1 MVSQGKTLKSAKSG
15 VGKKW
20 LIITLA
26 GVIWVGPVLSS
37 GIPVIGNLSTSPVA
51 YAATTSAKKLGEEI
65 ITSGAVL
72 MKYQYTNSAGAKS
85 LANVIRVDLNNK
97 YVKLDVMTGQGNQFT
112 TRQSTGGM
120 AKENGA
126 VAAINGDFFNTGR
139 EGAPMGAQVSDGLL
153 MSSPSDLKGM
163 YAFAVTNDGKPILD
177 EFAFSGSITAENGTT
192 FPLAGMN
199 KTAYTPEGTGSN
211 YSHVNAAYI
220 YTSAWKALERPKNS
234 SSTPTEVMVT
244 DGVITDISVMAGI
257 PSAVPE
263 GSYILRT
270 HGAAAEFV
278 KNNLAVGQ
286 RLEADYALVSK
297 KTGQKLDPTNLQMMI
312 GGHTILVDNGKSTSF
327 SRNVNDLGGNRA
339 RTAVGYSK
347 DGRYA
352 YLIATESNDN
362 SKGMTLQQLQDFMTK
377 VGVWKGMNLDGGGST
392 TMVNRPLAEMNTQL
406 TFNTEYGT
414 TQRSIVNA
422 LGVFST
428 APKGSLKGLKVS
440 GSNTLLIGQIG
451 TYQLKGYD
459 TYYNPIEA
467 GSIKP
472 TWKSSNGNLAVN
484 GQSIKATKPGTSTLT
499 AVSGS
504 TKATMQVKVLGADDL
519 VALTTGVSSAPLQAG
534 TSVSVPVT
542 AVTSNG
548 QSLEVPSSALK
559 WEFIGFKGSVKD
571 GRLTVS
577 SVNSNTKV
585 GYAIARYD
593 GFSTVVILSAAGES
607 TWENFENVNY
617 PVKFTTNVPAVTGT
631 AAIQNGSGT
640 RATSKVLNLTYD
652 MTGGLGQKM
661 YAYAELNGTTGK
673 TIPAQATSMTIDV
686 EGDNSLNWLR
696 AELKD
701 NNGKTVYVDL
711 AKAIDWSGWKT
722 LSIDLSGYNIAF
734 PAQMKRL
741 YVVNV
746 EEGQDER
753 ALTGAVSFDDIR
765 FTMPSLSGN
774 EGLPTGKA
782 VMTIGQKSLM
792 LNGSKVAIDSAPI
805 LKNGTT
811 YVPIKHVLDAFG
823 GQATWNQSAQRV
835 GVLRGGMLMELTVGK
850 KEFILNGKRSSAAVA
865 PMVQGGRTL
874 VPLRLV
880 SEQLG
885 LKVKWDKNTKTVT
898 IES

>member
-1 MVSQGKTLKSAKSG
+1 MESQGKTPKSELHR
-15 VGKKW
+15 VGKRW

-26 GVIWVGPVLSS
+26 GVIWVGPVLGN
-37 GIPVIGNLSTSPVA
+37 GIPVVEKLSPSSTVH
-51 YAATTSAKKLGEEI
+51 AAAASAKKLGEEI

-72 MKYQYTNSAGAKS
+72 MKYQYTNDKGEKS

-97 YVKLDVMTGQGNQFT
+97 HVKLDVMAGQGNQFT

-120 AKENGA
+120 AREHGA

-139 EGAPMGAQVSDGLL
+139 EGAPMGAQVSNGLL
-153 MSSPSDLKGM
+153 MSTPSDLKGM
-163 YAFAVTNDGKPILD
+163 YAFAVTSGGTPILD
-177 EFAFSGSITAENGTT
+177 EFAFSGSIKAENGTT

-199 KTAYTPEGTGSN
+199 KVAYTPESTSSN

-220 YTSAWKALERPKNS
+220 YTSAWKALDRPLNS
-234 SSTPTEVMVT
+234 STTPTEVMVT
-244 DGVITDISVMAGI
+244 NGVITDISVMSGLPTSI
-257 PSAVPE
+257 PE

-270 HGAAAEFV
+270 HGAATEYV

-286 RLEADYALVSK
+286 RLTADYALVSK
-297 KTGQKLDPTNLQMMI
+297 KSGQKLDPTSLQMMI
-312 GGHTILVDNGKSTSF
+312 GGHTILVDNGKATAF

-352 YLIATESNDN
+352 YLIATESHNS

-392 TMVNRPLAEMNTQL
+392 TMVNRPLAEINTQL

-414 TQRSIVNA
+414 TQRSVVNA

-428 APKGSLKGLKVS
+428 APVGSLKGLKVS
-440 GSNTLLIGQIG
+440 GSNQLLIGQIG
-451 TYQLKGYD
+451 SYELKGYD

-472 TWKSSNGNLAVN
+472 TWKTSNGNLAVN
-484 GQSIKATKPGTSTLT
+484 GQSIKGMKPGTTTLT

-504 TKATMQVKVLGADDL
+504 TQATMQVQVLGASDIA
-519 VALTTGVSSAPLQAG
+519 ALTTGVSSAPLAAG
-534 TSVSVPVT
+534 TSVSVPIT
-542 AVTSNG
+542 AVTNNG
-548 QSLEVPSSALK
+548 QSIEVPSSSLK
-559 WEFIGFKGSVKD
+559 WEFVGFKGNVKD
-571 GRLTVS
+571 GRLTVE
-577 SVNSNTKV
+577 SVNSNAKV

-593 GFSTVVILSAAGES
+593 GFSTVVILSAAGQS

-617 PVKFTTNVPAVTGT
+617 PINFTTNVPAVKGS
-631 AAIQNGSGT
+631 ARIVNGSGS
-640 RATSKVLNLTYD
+640 RANSKVLNLTYD
-652 MTGGLGQKM
+652 MNGGLGQKM
-661 YAYAELNGTTGK
+661 YAYAEFNGTTGK
-673 TIPAQATSMTIDV
+673 TIPAQATSMTVDV
-686 EGDNSLNWLR
+686 EGDSSLNWLR
-696 AELKD
+696 AELRD

-711 AKAIDWSGWKT
+711 AKAIDWTGWKT
-722 LSIDLSGYNIAF
+722 LNIDLSSYNIAF
-734 PAQMKRL
+734 PALMKRL

-753 ALTGAVSFDDIR
+753 ALSGSVSFDDIR
-765 FTMPSLSGN
+765 FTMPSAGN
-774 EGLPTGKA
+774 VGLPTGKA
-782 VMTIGQKSLM
+782 VMTIGQKSLTF
-792 LNGSKVAIDSAPI
+792 NGSKVAIDSAPI
-805 LKNGTT
+805 LKGGTT

-823 GQATWNQSAQRV
+823 GQATWNQAAKRV
-835 GVLRGGMLMELTVGK
+835 GVLRGGMLMELTVDK
-850 KEFILNGKRSSAAVA
+850 KDYILNGKRHSAAVA
-865 PMVQGGRTL
+865 PIVQGGRTL